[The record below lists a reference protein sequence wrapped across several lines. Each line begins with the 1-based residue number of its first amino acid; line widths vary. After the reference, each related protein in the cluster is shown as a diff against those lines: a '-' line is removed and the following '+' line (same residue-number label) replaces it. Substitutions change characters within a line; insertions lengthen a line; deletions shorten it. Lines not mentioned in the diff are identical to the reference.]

1 MLSFPIADK
10 QDLYGVIN
18 LNTTSIK
25 TFSEDEIYYV
35 SIIANLILTAKNC
48 DKNFQSHV
56 DLTAEN
62 SMIEFFQDSKSWSFA
77 CQITRNGYC
86 L

>member
-1 MLSFPIADK
+1 MLSVPIADK

-35 SIIANLILTAKNC
+35 SIIANLILTAVKLRL
-48 DKNFQSHV
+48 KF
-56 DLTAEN
+56 TKA
-62 SMIEFFQDSKSWSFA
+62 
-77 CQITRNGYC
+77 R
-86 L
+86 